1 MIKTFDVNDE
11 GAMRLLIVTILA
23 TVFILSRLVINYCM
37 GDKEFYLRILDDTDD
52 DTRIQRLKNG

>member
-23 TVFILSRLVINYCM
+23 TVFIVSRLVINCWM
-37 GDKEFYLRILDDTDD
+37 GDKEFYLRILDDTAD
-52 DTRIQRLKNG
+52 DTKIQRLKNG